1 LKNLTTLQA
10 EALANAFLTLTSA
23 TQQEGFLTAIN
34 TVFDDDFVA
43 AVITR
48 AGALQPIV
56 EDVATPEP
64 DVQQYE
70 VRSNSRVGVYH
81 IVTTVG
87 GLPTE
92 CTCESFTY
100 RGHCRHLYQTHE
112 RNRLT

>member
-1 LKNLTTLQA
+1 LKNLKTLQG
-10 EALANAFLTLTSA
+10 EALANAFLGLTSSD
-23 TQQEGFLTAIN
+23 QQHGFLTALN

-48 AGALQPIV
+48 AGVV
-56 EDVATPEP
+56 EAAATPAP

-70 VRSNSRVGVYH
+70 IGSSSRMGVYH
-81 IVTTVG
+81 IVTTID

-100 RGHCRHLYQTHE
+100 RGHCRHLYQIHE